1 MVRQP
6 KKCGLEAGKGG
17 GVMIKE
23 MLSRILKLSGKYR
36 LRIITAF
43 VCSVLEAIL
52 AKMPIA
58 YSFFILGKFY
68 DRSMEVK
75 DSIYIGIA
83 MVLTILLQIL
93 FHHMSDRLQSGA
105 GYLLFADKR
114 MELGEHL
121 RKLPMG
127 YFTEGNLG
135 KISSVLATD
144 MLFVEEHIMMKLA
157 KIMTYLFSSIIMIL
171 FLLFFSKLLGL
182 IALATSVIAYIVA
195 AKMNRVS
202 SEEADIRQNQ
212 SEELTEAVLT
222 FVEGIAVI
230 KSYNLFGEKS
240 KELSE
245 NFLKSRD
252 KNITFEERIAP
263 WMLLL
268 NSIYAIGIAGIFGS
282 SVWLYSSGGIPL
294 PYLFGILLF
303 VFELFNP
310 LKALFEESASLS
322 IMNSCLDRMEEILS
336 EPELHDEKETRF
348 IYDNRDQEAVRF
360 DQVDFSYGA
369 KSVLKQI
376 SFTMEKNSMTAI
388 VGPSGSGKTTIAN
401 LLTRFW
407 DVKAG
412 AIYIQGKDIR
422 KISMETLMSHISM
435 VFQRVYL
442 FEDTI
447 YNNILMGRAG
457 AHREEVYEAAKKARC
472 YDFIVKLPDGF
483 HTMVGEGGATLSGGE
498 KQWISIARS
507 ILKDSPIVILDEAT
521 ASVDSDNE
529 RYIQE
534 AINELVKGKTLL
546 VIAHRLHTIKNA
558 DQILVVENGVITEQG
573 RHEELLG
580 QGKTY
585 ASFLDELSRRS
596 GWSL

>member
-1 MVRQP
+1 
-6 KKCGLEAGKGG
+6 
-17 GVMIKE
+17 MIKK

-36 LRIITAF
+36 PRIITAF

-68 DRSMEVK
+68 NKSMEVR

-93 FHHMSDRLQSGA
+93 LHHISDRLQSGA

-114 MELGEHL
+114 LQLGEHL

-127 YFTEGNLG
+127 YFTEGNIG

-144 MLFVEEHIMMKLA
+144 LLFVEEQIMMKLA

-171 FLLFFSKLLGL
+171 FLNFFSWPLGL
-182 IALATSVIAYIVA
+182 IALATSVIAYITA
-195 AKMNRVS
+195 TKMNRVS

-212 SEELTEAVLT
+212 SEGLTEAVLT

-230 KSYNLFGEKS
+230 KSYNLLGEKS

-245 NFLKSRD
+245 NFRKSRD

-282 SVWLYSSGGIPL
+282 SVWLYSSGRISL
-294 PYLFGILLF
+294 PYLLGILLF

-310 LKALFEESASLS
+310 LKALFEESASLN
-322 IMNSCLDRMEEILS
+322 IMNSCLDRMEEVLS
-336 EPELHDEKETRF
+336 EQELHDEKETGF
-348 IYDNRDQEAVRF
+348 IYDNQKPEAVRF
-360 DQVDFSYGA
+360 DQVDFSYGD
-369 KSVLKQI
+369 KRVLKQI
-376 SFTMEKNSMTAI
+376 SFTMKQNSMTAI
-388 VGPSGSGKTTIAN
+388 IGPSGSGKSTIAN
-401 LLTRFW
+401 LLARFW
-407 DVKAG
+407 DVNGG

-422 KISMETLMSHISM
+422 EISLENLMNHISM

-447 YNNILMGRAG
+447 YNNILMGKAG
-457 AHREEVYEAAKKARC
+457 ATREEVYEAAKKARC
-472 YDFIVKLPDGF
+472 YDFIIKLPDGF
-483 HTMVGEGGATLSGGE
+483 ETMVGEGGTTLSGGE
-498 KQWISIARS
+498 KQRISIARS
-507 ILKDSPIVILDEAT
+507 ILKDTPIVILDEAT

-558 DQILVVENGVITEQG
+558 DQILVVENGEITEHG
-573 RHEELLG
+573 VHEELME

-585 ASFLDELSRRS
+585 FYFHNKLSGRKRDYIN
-596 GWSL
+596 